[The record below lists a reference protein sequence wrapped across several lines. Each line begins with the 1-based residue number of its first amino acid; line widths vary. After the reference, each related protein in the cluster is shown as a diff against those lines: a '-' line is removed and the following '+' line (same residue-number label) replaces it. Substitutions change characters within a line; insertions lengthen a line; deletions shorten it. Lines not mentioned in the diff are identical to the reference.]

1 MLGRLVGAW
10 LIPTVISMGS
20 VWAGGPCDMPPFDP
34 LQPVATAEA
43 ALEMDS
49 WARKAL
55 RRDVK
60 GKTCQEVQEAV
71 DVLLVRWLQAH
82 PDIVIAFEG
91 REAQGWLQNPEEFME
106 HVKAE
111 AWAAVKGQRK
121 LLPRRWGKAAHQP
134 KAAERRERLVQRTLS
149 KFKKS

>member
-1 MLGRLVGAW
+1 MLARYAGVVL
-10 LIPTVISMGS
+10 TVALISMGFVRAS
-20 VWAGGPCDMPPFDP
+20 GPCDVPPFDP
-34 LQPVATAEA
+34 LQPVASAEA
-43 ALEMDS
+43 ALEMDA

-60 GKTCQEVQEAV
+60 GNTCPEVQEAV

-91 REAQGWLQNPEEFME
+91 REAEAWLQNPAEFMD

-111 AWAAVKGQRK
+111 AWSAVKGRRQV
-121 LLPRRWGKAAHQP
+121 LPRRWGKSPCHHRAAD
-134 KAAERRERLVQRTLS
+134 RRERMVHRTLA

>member
-1 MLGRLVGAW
+1 
-10 LIPTVISMGS
+10 
-20 VWAGGPCDMPPFDP
+20 MPPFDP
-34 LQPVATAEA
+34 LQPVATVEA
-43 ALEMDS
+43 AFEMDS

-106 HVKAE
+106 HVKA
-111 AWAAVKGQRK
+111 
-121 LLPRRWGKAAHQP
+121 AHQP